1 MIAYCWRNIPGY
13 SMFGTYNGNSSAA
26 VFVQTGFKPA
36 LVVIKPATVD
46 ISANT
51 GWRVYDNK
59 RNTFNTNGTQNALYW
74 SSSGA
79 EISQNGVDF
88 VSNGF
93 YLINSSGDQNHNRG
107 GCSYVFMAF
116 AETPL
121 ALTNAR

>member
-1 MIAYCWRNIPGY
+1 
-13 SMFGTYNGNSSAA
+13 MFGTYNGNSSAA

-36 LVVIKPATVD
+36 IVVIKPATVD
-46 ISANT
+46 TSANT

-59 RNTFNTNGTQNALYW
+59 RNTINTNATQNALYW
-74 SSSGA
+74 SSSQA
-79 EISQNGVDF
+79 EVSQNGADF

-93 YLINSSGDQNHNRG
+93 YLINSGGDQNHNRA